1 MWNQCCSEAEK
12 RCRFSIGEF
21 RFKNLMTFAVVF
33 EKTDTGYSAHVP
45 DLPGCIAAG
54 ADIEETLQ
62 LIREAVEM
70 HLEGIREDGDP
81 IPQPTTIT
89 DYVTVPQDMAG

>member
-1 MWNQCCSEAEK
+1 MHY
-12 RCRFSIGEF
+12 
-21 RFKNLMTFAVVF
+21 AVVF
-33 EKTDTGYSAHVP
+33 EKTATGHSAHVP

-54 ADIEETLQ
+54 ADLAETQQ

-70 HLEGIREDGDP
+70 HLDGMRDDGDS

-89 DYVTVPQDMAG
+89 DYVTVPQDQAG

>member
-1 MWNQCCSEAEK
+1 MK
-12 RCRFSIGEF
+12 
-21 RFKNLMTFAVVF
+21 FAVVF

-54 ADIEETLQ
+54 ADIEETQQ

-70 HLEGIREDGDP
+70 HLEGMREDSDP
-81 IPQPTTIT
+81 IPQATTIT
-89 DYVTVPQDMAG
+89 DYVTVTQDMAG